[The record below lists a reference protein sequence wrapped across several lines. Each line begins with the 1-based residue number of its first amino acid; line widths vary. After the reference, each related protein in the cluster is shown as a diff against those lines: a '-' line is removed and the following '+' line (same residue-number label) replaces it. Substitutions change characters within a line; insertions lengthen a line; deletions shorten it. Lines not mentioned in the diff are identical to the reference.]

1 VIFNDPAVG
10 YCSSCRRHTWSTDE
24 FGSTCDMTQPAG
36 HRRQGVFRPFSAAV
50 EGPLS
55 PEDWAEIFSTV
66 PLYPVELP
74 DELRRTIAQ
83 AAIDIREAAEH
94 MERGRR
100 TGSLLD
106 YQMPMSLLSSGLRRM
121 EKYAP

>member
-1 VIFNDPAVG
+1 VISNDPAVG
-10 YCSSCRRHTWSTDE
+10 YCSSCRRHTWSADE
-24 FGSTCDMTQPAG
+24 FGSTCNMPQPAG
-36 HRRQGVFRPFSAAV
+36 HRCQGVFRPFSAAV

-66 PLYPVELP
+66 PPYPTELP
-74 DELRRTIAQ
+74 DELRRIIAQ
-83 AAIDIREAAEH
+83 AAITIRRAAED

-106 YQMPMSLLSSGLRRM
+106 YQMPMSLLTSCLQRM
-121 EKYAP
+121 ARHAP

>member
-1 VIFNDPAVG
+1 MP
-10 YCSSCRRHTWSTDE
+10 
-24 FGSTCDMTQPAG
+24 QPAG
-36 HRRQGVFRPFSAAV
+36 HRCQGVFRPFSAAA
-50 EGPLS
+50 EAPLS

-66 PLYPVELP
+66 PPYPMDLP

-83 AAIDIREAAEH
+83 AAIDIRRAAED

-106 YQMPMSLLSSGLRRM
+106 YQMPMSLLSGALRRM